1 MTVALG
7 DALRQLKEAG
17 GLDMA
22 TVVSSDGLVIES
34 AHDAQI
40 DADAIG
46 AIAASGFLMLDAL
59 GREFDQGRAKEAILE
74 YERNLIVLS
83 PMDDDLMLVVL
94 SSGDSNIGRIRLVL
108 RRSMATVSQAV
119 HSDQTA

>member
-7 DALRQLKEAG
+7 DALRELKEAG

-22 TVVSSDGLVIES
+22 IVVSSDGLVIES
-34 AHDAQI
+34 AHDAHV

-46 AIAASGFLMLDAL
+46 AVAASGFLMLDAL
-59 GREFDQGRAKEAILE
+59 GRELGQGRAKEAILE
-74 YERNLIVLS
+74 YDRSLIVLA
-83 PMDDDLMLVVL
+83 PMGDDLVLVVL
-94 SSGDSNIGRIRLVL
+94 SRGDSNIGRIRLVL